1 MWVHVNY
8 KKLIANILERVSPKF
23 LKHIE
28 IFSLIL
34 CSFYFFI
41 RFVDRFFLSFKGI
54 GDEIVFINEL
64 KYFIEYGYSNA
75 VIEGTS
81 IPIMMLSS
89 FIYKFISDY
98 SLALRISS
106 CICTF
111 ILIAYLFYNSLLAL
125 LHIFS

>member
-1 MWVHVNY
+1 MNY

-34 CSFYFFI
+34 CVFYFFI
-41 RFVDRFFLSFKGI
+41 RFIDRFFLSFKGI
-54 GDEIVFINEL
+54 GDEIIFINDL

-89 FIYKFISDY
+89 FIYKFLSDY

-111 ILIAYLFYNSLLAL
+111 ILIAYLFFRKLTHFLYYSLILQQ
-125 LHIFS
+125 